1 MNGSKNKAYALTQ
14 GEFIYAVIFDED
26 LAHEIASEYNF
37 DIDEFDDE
45 IEWDKGT
52 IN

>member
-1 MNGSKNKAYALTQ
+1 MAQVAYLLLEGQ
-14 GEFIYAVIFDED
+14 YLYGVMFNEE

-37 DIDEFDDE
+37 DIEEVEDAFEYE
-45 IEWDKGT
+45 QGGT